1 MILDQKLFYSHCRCF
16 NPLQKGGVLAL
27 GRPVHTNYHLGAASL
42 QSFKSEIRPR
52 LQKAGEVDMALAMR
66 FMEHLVI
73 AVTGRLR
80 ANFRLV
86 GKVSLISLFR
96 MIDSD

>member
-1 MILDQKLFYSHCRCF
+1 
-16 NPLQKGGVLAL
+16 
-27 GRPVHTNYHLGAASL
+27 
-42 QSFKSEIRPR
+42 
-52 LQKAGEVDMALAMR
+52 MALAMR

-73 AVTGRLR
+73 AFTGRLR
-80 ANFRLV
+80 ANFRLL